1 MNCYKVSYKNSFAPD
16 TNMKVRD
23 MSKGQLGYF
32 MQDISLEKHGDN
44 EEFIDSF
51 LNLSIMTISIVCKDI
66 IVEELDQKIS
76 LFWGKIS
83 SRIKAPYYMV
93 GII

>member
-1 MNCYKVSYKNSFAPD
+1 
-16 TNMKVRD
+16 
-23 MSKGQLGYF
+23 

-51 LNLSIMTISIVCKDI
+51 LNLSIMTISVVCKDI
-66 IVEELDQKIS
+66 IVEELDQKKY
-76 LFWGKIS
+76 LFFGKIS

>member
-1 MNCYKVSYKNSFAPD
+1 
-16 TNMKVRD
+16 
-23 MSKGQLGYF
+23 

-66 IVEELDQKIS
+66 IVEELDQKNIS
-76 LFWGKIS
+76 FLGEDKQ
-83 SRIKAPYYMV
+83 
-93 GII
+93 

>member
-1 MNCYKVSYKNSFAPD
+1 
-16 TNMKVRD
+16 
-23 MSKGQLGYF
+23 

-44 EEFIDSF
+44 EEFIESF
-51 LNLSIMTISIVCKDI
+51 LNLSIMTISVVCKDI
-66 IVEELDQKIS
+66 IVEELDQKNIS
-76 LFWGKIS
+76 FFWKIS

>member
-1 MNCYKVSYKNSFAPD
+1 
-16 TNMKVRD
+16 
-23 MSKGQLGYF
+23 

-51 LNLSIMTISIVCKDI
+51 LNLSIMTISVVCKDI
-66 IVEELDQKIS
+66 IVEELDQKY
-76 LFWGKIS
+76 LFFGKIS

>member
-1 MNCYKVSYKNSFAPD
+1 
-16 TNMKVRD
+16 
-23 MSKGQLGYF
+23 

-51 LNLSIMTISIVCKDI
+51 LNLSIMTISVVCKDI

-76 LFWGKIS
+76 LFGKIS